1 MEGPFRLTPH
11 AFTAQLM
18 PRDFSRTL
26 RVAEQI
32 QRDLAELLRTEVK
45 DPRIGMVTLTDV
57 EVTSDYAHAKV
68 FFTLLGDA
76 DQIFAATE
84 GLNRAAGFLRHEL
97 GHRIKLRS
105 IPQLHFIHD
114 QSVERGV
121 RLSQLIDAA
130 VSSDDGGNKKKRA

>member
-1 MEGPFRLTPH
+1 
-11 AFTAQLM
+11 M

-32 QRDLAELLRTEVK
+32 QRDLADLLRLEVK

-68 FFTLLGDA
+68 FFTTLGDA
-76 DQIFAATE
+76 DQIAAATE

-114 QSVERGV
+114 ESVERGV

-130 VSSDDGGNKKKRA
+130 VSGDASNPKK

>member
-1 MEGPFRLTPH
+1 
-11 AFTAQLM
+11 M

-68 FFTLLGDA
+68 FFTMLGDA
-76 DQIFAATE
+76 DQISAATE

-114 QSVERGV
+114 ESVERGV

-130 VSSDDGGNKKKRA
+130 VRGDDGGTKKKRA

>member
-1 MEGPFRLTPH
+1 
-11 AFTAQLM
+11 M

-32 QRDLAELLRTEVK
+32 QRDLADLLRLEVK

-57 EVTSDYAHAKV
+57 EVTNDYAHAKV
-68 FFTLLGDA
+68 FFTTLGTPA
-76 DQIFAATE
+76 QIEAATE

-105 IPQLHFIHD
+105 VPQLHFIYD
-114 QSVERGV
+114 ESVERGA
-121 RLSQLIDAA
+121 RLSQLIDQA
-130 VSSDDGGNKKKRA
+130 VSSAPAPAAKKKKRS

>member
-1 MEGPFRLTPH
+1 
-11 AFTAQLM
+11 M

-32 QRDLAELLRTEVK
+32 QRDLAELLRLEVK

-68 FFTLLGDA
+68 FFTTLGDA
-76 DQIFAATE
+76 EQVAAATE

-105 IPQLHFIHD
+105 IPQLHFIYD
-114 QSVERGV
+114 ESVERGV
-121 RLSQLIDAA
+121 RLSQLIDKA
-130 VSSDDGGNKKKRA
+130 VNSTGSGTKKKRA